1 VVVAIST
8 TTTNPNIQSI
18 MDKIVA
24 SLSTDTSV
32 SISASAALSS
42 IPSHAYLPPT
52 PTSTRKRGY
61 SNKENEAPTPSKRTR
76 FANETLPQVTIK
88 TEINDNDSVSIAST
102 TTEE

>member
-1 VVVAIST
+1 VAIST

-18 MDKIVA
+18 IDKIMA

-32 SISASAALSS
+32 SISALAALSS
-42 IPSHAYLPPT
+42 IPSYAYLPPT

-61 SNKENEAPTPSKRTR
+61 SNKENKAPTPSKRAR

-88 TEINDNDSVSIAST
+88 TEIDDNDNISIAST